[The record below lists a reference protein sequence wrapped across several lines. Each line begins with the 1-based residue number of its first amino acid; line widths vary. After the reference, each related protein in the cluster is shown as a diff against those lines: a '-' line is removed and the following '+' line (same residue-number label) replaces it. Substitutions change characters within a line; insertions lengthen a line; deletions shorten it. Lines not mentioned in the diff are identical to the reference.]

1 MNPTEYLAFELE
13 AEKVRLNAKLTNLAE
28 RMIVAKKEKEKDTV
42 FLINETIR
50 KLQAQIEAI
59 DAELVR
65 RNNK

>member
-13 AEKVRLNAKLTNLAE
+13 AEKVRLNAKLSNLAE
-28 RMIVAKKEKEKDTV
+28 RMIAAKKEKEKDTV

-50 KLQAQIEAI
+50 KLEAQIEAI